1 MAEEVKNIGFK
12 KLFDEAVLAW
22 NQNLKSMVVA
32 SVIVCMFLEVG
43 FCLLGGWANPLFLP
57 WGILLYLFWY
67 GFFRFV
73 FGRKPYLKNRRF
85 WESLIPATKIVML
98 AFIFATFLLLLPY
111 APYAMN
117 VPVEVKE
124 NYELFQ
130 KRYMQDGDAYDVVLN
145 IIFVLMAPQV
155 ILRPF
160 MAWLNAIIGRS
171 WSIMTAWNRTQGSYF
186 VFFVLAMLID
196 IFYFSFVFLVG
207 GGVPLW
213 LVWILAAPL
222 IVFVNLLIS
231 RIYIF
236 YFLV

>member
-1 MAEEVKNIGFK
+1 MAEKVKNIGFK

-57 WGILLYLFWY
+57 WGILVYLFWY

-124 NYELFQ
+124 N
-130 KRYMQDGDAYDVVLN
+130 
-145 IIFVLMAPQV
+145 MAPQV

-207 GGVPLW
+207 CGVPLW